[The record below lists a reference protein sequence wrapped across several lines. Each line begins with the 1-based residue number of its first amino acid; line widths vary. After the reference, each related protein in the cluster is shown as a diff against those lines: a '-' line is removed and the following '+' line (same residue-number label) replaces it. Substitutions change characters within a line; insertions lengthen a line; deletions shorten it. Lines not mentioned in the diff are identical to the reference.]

1 MAAGAFQ
8 FYDATAK
15 GLLGEIDLTTSTIKL
30 AVVAA
35 TYTPNQ
41 DTDDA
46 WGDVSANQISST
58 NTGYTAD
65 GHTLGTPVLT
75 EITKG
80 YKFSSADVVITAGSS
95 NLPTHKYYV
104 MYASG
109 TIEGVV
115 NPLIGYFE
123 GVSGGTVPETTS
135 GNTLTI
141 APSTD
146 GWFDLTRP

>member
-1 MAAGAFQ
+1 MAAGAFT
-8 FYDATAK
+8 FYDSTAK
-15 GLLGEIDLTTSTIKL
+15 IFMGGADLTTTTVKL
-30 AVVAA
+30 GVVAA
-35 TYTPNQ
+35 TYTPNS

-65 GHTLGTPVLT
+65 GHTLTTPVLT

-80 YKFSSADVVITAGSS
+80 FKFSSDSVVITAGSS

-104 MYASG
+104 MYVSA
-109 TIEGVV
+109 TVEGVV

-123 GVSGGTVPETTS
+123 GVSGSTVPETTS

-141 APSTD
+141 APSDD
-146 GWFDLTRP
+146 GWFDMTRP